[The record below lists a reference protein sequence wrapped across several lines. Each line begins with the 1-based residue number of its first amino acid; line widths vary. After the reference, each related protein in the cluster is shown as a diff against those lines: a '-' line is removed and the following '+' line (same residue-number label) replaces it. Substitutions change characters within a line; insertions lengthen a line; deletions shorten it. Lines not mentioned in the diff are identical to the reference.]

1 MTKHRILLVDDHY
14 VVRIGLASSLN
25 LEANLEVV
33 AEAERGGEVLALYET
48 HRPDLVIMDWRL
60 PDMSGGEAI
69 RALRAA
75 FPDARVLVLSAFESE
90 EAVFQAVQAGAI
102 GYLPKSA
109 RRSELIQAVVAAA
122 EGEASLPS
130 RIAAKL
136 AARMQRPELTPREL
150 QVAAELVRGCS
161 NKEIATNLSISEN
174 TVKLHITHLM
184 QKLRAK
190 DRTHVASIALQR
202 GLVDG

>member
-1 MTKHRILLVDDHY
+1 MNPIRILLVDDHY
-14 VVRIGLASSLN
+14 VVRIGLAASLN
-25 LEANLEVV
+25 LEPGLEVV
-33 AEAERGGEVLALYET
+33 AEAESAAAVLPLFDL
-48 HRPDLVIMDWRL
+48 HRPDLVILDWRL
-60 PDMSGGEAI
+60 PDGNGGEVI
-69 RALRAA
+69 RALMAKW
-75 FPDARVLVLSAFESE
+75 PGARVLVLSAFESE
-90 EAVFQAVQAGAI
+90 ETIFQAVRAGAA
-102 GYLPKSA
+102 GYLPKSV
-109 RRSELIQAVVAAA
+109 RRSELIQAVVSAAR
-122 EGEASLPS
+122 GEALLPP

-150 QVAAELVRGCS
+150 QVAAELVRGGS

>member
-1 MTKHRILLVDDHY
+1 MLFR
-14 VVRIGLASSLN
+14 S
-25 LEANLEVV
+25 
-33 AEAERGGEVLALYET
+33 
-48 HRPDLVIMDWRL
+48 
-60 PDMSGGEAI
+60 
-69 RALRAA
+69 
-75 FPDARVLVLSAFESE
+75 
-90 EAVFQAVQAGAI
+90 
-102 GYLPKSA
+102 SA
-109 RRSELIQAVVAAA
+109 RRSELIQAVVSAAQ
-122 EGEASLPS
+122 GEASLPP

-184 QKLRAK
+184 QKLSAK